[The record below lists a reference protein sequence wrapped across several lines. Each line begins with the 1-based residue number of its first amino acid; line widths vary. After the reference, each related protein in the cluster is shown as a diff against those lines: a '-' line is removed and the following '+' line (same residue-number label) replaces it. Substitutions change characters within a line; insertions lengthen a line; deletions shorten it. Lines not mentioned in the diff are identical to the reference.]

1 MDIIWCVNLS
11 DINLQKLKSQTIK
24 EDSSIINDLTHL
36 QYFFENIFEFQLGK
50 GSIGLVHWES

>member
-1 MDIIWCVNLS
+1 MYIIWCVNLS

-50 GSIGLVHWES
+50 GSIGLVH